1 MDLLTSIGFS
11 IIVAAILAFL
21 ARRLNQPLILGYILA
36 GAVLGPHVGLHIV
49 SDEASIELIA
59 EIGLILLLFLIGLE
73 ISVPRLLQAGRA
85 ITVTGLLQ
93 VPICAG
99 LAWVALGPFVAS
111 SGGQFDRLYLAFAS
125 ALSSTLIVVKLL
137 SDKFELGT
145 FGGRVTLGVLIFQDL
160 YAIAFLAIQPNLQN
174 MQALLLLKSL
184 VAVAG
189 LVGGAWLLARFVLPR
204 YFRVIAKSSELVVVS
219 AMAWCFLVAGI
230 AGWAGLS
237 KEMGALI
244 AGVVIASY
252 PYGTE
257 VISRVGGVRDFFLTL
272 FFVALGLKIPEPSL
286 PAVLAALGGAV
297 FVAASRFA
305 AMYPLFAFLR
315 LDTRTAGVVAIN
327 LGQISEFALVIFSL
341 GTVYKHVSPAAN
353 SLVLYT
359 VLLTAIIST
368 YGILYNHGIATWLAG
383 VLNALGLRRW
393 FGEAP
398 PARTGPAR
406 GQPHDDQESRGD
418 VFLLGVSREGLAFVQ
433 HLGHTA
439 PGLKNRLVA
448 IDFNPEMLE
457 RLRAQGV
464 EHHYGDISNMA
475 TLEHTGIS
483 RASIVISGISDW
495 FLKGTSNL
503 QILHAARSLAPT
515 ARIIVTGDT
524 PEGAEQLYAAGADY
538 VVMPSALT
546 AEHLATI
553 LADRVARL
561 PCPRAARAGV
571 RAVPALN
578 CATSGAATASWVSAR
593 RSTAAPPAGR
603 PARWASR
610 RCAWRSWTPD

>member
-11 IIVAAILAFL
+11 IIVAAVLAFL

-36 GAVLGPHVGLHIV
+36 GAILGPHVGFHVV

-99 LAWVALGPFVAS
+99 LAWLVLGPFVAS
-111 SGGQFDRLYLAFAS
+111 SGGQFDRLYLAVAS
-125 ALSSTLIVVKLL
+125 AMSSTLIVVKLL
-137 SDKFELGT
+137 SDKFELST

-160 YAIAFLAIQPNLQN
+160 FAIAFLAIQPNLQN
-174 MQALLLLKSL
+174 LQALLLLKSL
-184 VAVAG
+184 VAGLG
-189 LVGGAWLLARFVLPR
+189 LVVGAWLMARFVLPL
-204 YFRVIAKSSELVVVS
+204 YFRLIAKSSELVVVS
-219 AMAWCFLVAGI
+219 AMAWCFLVSGV

-252 PYGTE
+252 PYGSE

-286 PAVLAALGGAV
+286 PAVLAALGGVV
-297 FVAASRFA
+297 FVVLSRFLT
-305 AMYPLFAFLR
+305 MYPLFAFLR

-341 GTVYKHVSPAAN
+341 GVTYKHVSPAAN
-353 SLVLYT
+353 SLILYT
-359 VLLTAIIST
+359 VLLTAVIST
-368 YGILYNHGIATWLAG
+368 YGILYNHAIATWLSG
-383 VLNALGLRRW
+383 VLHTFGLRRW
-393 FGEAP
+393 FGSAP
-398 PARTGPAR
+398 AEPVAVSDSGS
-406 GQPHDDQESRGD
+406 GHGDDTRD

-433 HLGHTA
+433 HLARTA

-457 RLRAQGV
+457 RLATQGV
-464 EHHYGDISNMA
+464 EHHYGDIANMA
-475 TLEHTGIS
+475 TLEHAGIN
-483 RASIVISGISDW
+483 RAVLVISGISDW

-503 QILHAARSLAPT
+503 QLLRTARSLAPN
-515 ARIIVTGDT
+515 ARVIVTGDT
-524 PEGAEQLYAAGADY
+524 AEGAQELYVAGADY
-538 VVMPSALT
+538 VMVPSVLS
-546 AEHLATI
+546 AEHLATL
-553 LADRVARL
+553 LADRSPNAL
-561 PCPRAARAGV
+561 ARA
-571 RAVPALN
+571 
-578 CATSGAATASWVSAR
+578 R
-593 RSTAAPPAGR
+593 RLQAFDLF
-603 PARWASR
+603 R
-610 RCAWRSWTPD
+610 R

>member
-1 MDLLTSIGFS
+1 MDLLTAIGFS
-11 IIVAAILAFL
+11 IIVAAILAFA

-36 GAVLGPHVGLHIV
+36 GAVLGPHVGFHV
-49 SDEASIELIA
+49 VADEASIELIA

-174 MQALLLLKSL
+174 LKALLLLQSL
-184 VAVAG
+184 VAGATLVA
-189 LVGGAWLLARFVLPR
+189 GAWLLARFVLPG

-219 AMAWCFLVAGI
+219 AMAWCFLVAGV
-230 AGWAGLS
+230 AGAAGLS

-272 FFVALGLKIPEPSL
+272 FFVALGLKIPEPSW
-286 PAVLAALGGAV
+286 PAVLTALGGAV
-297 FVAASRFA
+297 FVVASRFA
-305 AMYPLFAFLR
+305 AVYPLFAFLR

-327 LGQISEFALVIFSL
+327 LAQISEFALVIFSL
-341 GTVYKHVSPAAN
+341 GTIYKHVSPAAN
-353 SLVLYT
+353 SLILYT

-368 YGILYNHGIATWLAG
+368 YGILYNHGIATWLAR
-383 VLNALGLRRW
+383 LLSALGLRRW
-393 FGEAP
+393 FGGAS
-398 PARTGPAR
+398 PART
-406 GQPHDDQESRGD
+406 QPPGAPSGGDRESGGD
-418 VFLLGVSREGLAFVQ
+418 VFLLGVSREGLALVQ
-433 HLGHTA
+433 HLTHTA
-439 PGLKNRLVA
+439 PGLKDRLVA

-457 RLRAQGV
+457 RLRARGV
-464 EHHYGDISNMA
+464 EHHYGDISNIA
-475 TLEHTGIS
+475 TLEHAGIS
-483 RASIVISGISDW
+483 RATLVISGISDW

-503 QILHAARSLAPT
+503 QILRSVRSLTPM

-538 VVMPSALT
+538 VLMPSALT
-546 AEHLATI
+546 AEHLTNI
-553 LADRVARL
+553 LADQSPNSL
-561 PCPRAARAGV
+561 ARA
-571 RAVPALN
+571 
-578 CATSGAATASWVSAR
+578 R
-593 RSTAAPPAGR
+593 RVQAFELFR
-603 PARWASR
+603 H
-610 RCAWRSWTPD
+610 

>member
-11 IIVAAILAFL
+11 IIVAAVLAFI

-36 GAVLGPHVGLHIV
+36 GALLGPHIGFHVV
-49 SDEASIELIA
+49 TDEHSIELIA

-73 ISVPRLLQAGRA
+73 ISLPRLLQAGRA

-99 LAWVALGPFVAS
+99 LAWVVLGPVVAS
-111 SGGQFDRLYLAFAS
+111 TGGQFDRLYLAFAS

-174 MQALLLLKSL
+174 LEALLLLRSL
-184 VAVAG
+184 VAGVG
-189 LVGGAWLLARFVLPR
+189 LVGGAWVLATFVLPA

-219 AMAWCFLVAGI
+219 AMAWCFLVAGV

-244 AGVVIASY
+244 AGVVMASY

-286 PAVLAALGGAV
+286 PAVLAALGGVV
-297 FVAASRFA
+297 FVVLSRFL
-305 AMYPLFAFLR
+305 AMYPVFGFLR

-327 LGQISEFALVIFSL
+327 LAQISEFALVIFSL
-341 GTVYKHVSPAAN
+341 GVVYKHISPAAN
-353 SLVLYT
+353 SLILYT
-359 VLLTAIIST
+359 VLFTAVIST
-368 YGILYNHGIATWLAG
+368 YGILYNHAIATKLSG
-383 VLNALGLRRW
+383 VLAALGLRRW
-393 FGEAP
+393 FGAEPVVTPDGGDGGHGGAQGD
-398 PARTGPAR
+398 R
-406 GQPHDDQESRGD
+406 D

-433 HLGHTA
+433 HLARTA
-439 PGLKNRLVA
+439 PALKDRLVA

-457 RLRAQGV
+457 RLREQEV
-464 EHHYGDISNMA
+464 EHHYGDIANMA
-475 TLEHTGIS
+475 TLEHAGIA
-483 RASIVISGISDW
+483 RAAVVISGISDW

-503 QILHAARSLAPT
+503 QILRTVRSLVPS
-515 ARIIVTGDT
+515 ARVIVTGDT
-524 PEGAEQLYAAGADY
+524 SQAAQELYAAGADY
-538 VVMPSALT
+538 VMVPSVLT
-546 AEHLATI
+546 AEHLATV
-553 LADRVARL
+553 LSDASPNAL
-561 PCPRAARAGV
+561 ARA
-571 RAVPALN
+571 
-578 CATSGAATASWVSAR
+578 R
-593 RSTAAPPAGR
+593 RVQAFDLFGR
-603 PARWASR
+603 
-610 RCAWRSWTPD
+610 

>member
-36 GAVLGPHVGLHIV
+36 GAVLGPHVGFHV
-49 SDEASIELIA
+49 VADEASIELIA

-73 ISVPRLLQAGRA
+73 ISLPRLLQAGRA
-85 ITVTGLLQ
+85 ITATGLLQ

-99 LAWVALGPFVAS
+99 LAWLALGPVVAS
-111 SGGQFDRLYLAFAS
+111 TGGQFDRLYLAFAS

-137 SDKFELGT
+137 SDKFELST

-174 MQALLLLKSL
+174 LQALLLLRSL
-184 VAVAG
+184 VAGVG
-189 LVGGAWLLARFVLPR
+189 LVGGAWLMARFVLPT

-219 AMAWCFLVAGI
+219 AMAWCFLVAGV

-272 FFVALGLKIPEPSL
+272 FFVALGLKIPEPSV
-286 PAVLAALGGAV
+286 PAVLAALGGVV
-297 FVAASRFA
+297 FVILSRFL

-327 LGQISEFALVIFSL
+327 LSQISEFALVIFSL
-341 GTVYKHVSPAAN
+341 GVTYKHISPAAN
-353 SLVLYT
+353 SMILYT
-359 VLLTAIIST
+359 VLLTAVIST
-368 YGILYNHGIATWLAG
+368 YGILYNHAIATWLAG
-383 VLNALGLRRW
+383 LLNALGLRRW
-393 FGEAP
+393 VGSAPATPAGGAAEA
-398 PARTGPAR
+398 GVEK
-406 GQPHDDQESRGD
+406 DEESGRD

-433 HLGHTA
+433 HVARTA
-439 PGLKNRLVA
+439 PALKDRIVA
-448 IDFNPEMLE
+448 VDFNPEMLE
-457 RLRAQGV
+457 RLRTEGV
-464 EHHYGDISNMA
+464 DHHYGDIANMA
-475 TLEHTGIS
+475 TLEHAGIE
-483 RASIVISGISDW
+483 RAAIVISGISDW

-503 QILHAARSLAPT
+503 QILRLVRSLAPT

-524 PEGAEQLYAAGADY
+524 AEGAQELYVAGADY
-538 VVMPSALT
+538 VMVPSVLS
-546 AEHLATI
+546 AEHLASI
-553 LADRVARL
+553 LADRSPNAL
-561 PCPRAARAGV
+561 ARA
-571 RAVPALN
+571 
-578 CATSGAATASWVSAR
+578 R
-593 RSTAAPPAGR
+593 RVQAFDLF
-603 PARWASR
+603 R
-610 RCAWRSWTPD
+610 R

>member
-36 GAVLGPHVGLHIV
+36 GAVLGPHVGLHVV

-73 ISVPRLLQAGRA
+73 ISLPRLLQAGRA

-99 LAWVALGPFVAS
+99 LAWLVLGPVVAS
-111 SGGQFDRLYLAFAS
+111 TGGQFDRLYLAIAS
-125 ALSSTLIVVKLL
+125 AMSSTLIVVKLL
-137 SDKFELGT
+137 SDKFELAT

-160 YAIAFLAIQPNLQN
+160 FAIAFLAIQPNLQN
-174 MQALLLLKSL
+174 LQALLLLKSL
-184 VAVAG
+184 IAGVG
-189 LVGGAWLLARFVLPR
+189 LVVGAWLMARFVLPF
-204 YFRVIAKSSELVVVS
+204 YFRLIAKSSELVVVS
-219 AMAWCFLVAGI
+219 AMAWCFLVSGV
-230 AGWAGLS
+230 AGWTGLS

-252 PYGTE
+252 PYGSE

-286 PAVLAALGGAV
+286 PAVLAALGGVV
-297 FVAASRFA
+297 FVVLSRFL

-341 GTVYKHVSPAAN
+341 GVTYKHVSAGAN
-353 SLVLYT
+353 SLILYT
-359 VLLTAIIST
+359 VLLTAVIST
-368 YGILYNHGIATWLAG
+368 YGILYNHSIATWLAG
-383 VLNALGLRRW
+383 MLQTCGLRRW
-393 FGEAP
+393 FGTAP
-398 PARTGPAR
+398 AESAGAAPAAGA
-406 GQPHDDQESRGD
+406 GHGDDTRD

-433 HLGHTA
+433 HLARTA
-439 PGLKNRLVA
+439 PALKNRLVA

-457 RLRAQGV
+457 RLATQGV
-464 EHHYGDISNMA
+464 EHQYGDIANMA
-475 TLEHTGIS
+475 TLEHAGIQ
-483 RASIVISGISDW
+483 RAVLVISGISDW

-503 QILHAARSLAPT
+503 QLLRATRSLAPN
-515 ARIIVTGDT
+515 ARVIVTADT
-524 PEGAEQLYAAGADY
+524 AEGAQELYVAGADY
-538 VVMPSALT
+538 VMVPSVLS
-546 AEHLATI
+546 AEHLASI
-553 LADRVARL
+553 LADRSPNAL
-561 PCPRAARAGV
+561 ARA
-571 RAVPALN
+571 
-578 CATSGAATASWVSAR
+578 R
-593 RSTAAPPAGR
+593 RVQAFDLF
-603 PARWASR
+603 R
-610 RCAWRSWTPD
+610 R

>member
-21 ARRLNQPLILGYILA
+21 ARRLSQPLILGYILA
-36 GAVLGPHVGLHIV
+36 GAVLGPHVGLHV
-49 SDEASIELIA
+49 VTDEASIELIA

-73 ISVPRLLQAGRA
+73 ISLPRLLQAGRA

-99 LAWVALGPFVAS
+99 LAWVALGPFVAT

-174 MQALLLLKSL
+174 LQALLLLRSL
-184 VAVAG
+184 VAGVA
-189 LVGGAWLLARFVLPR
+189 LVGGAWVLARFVLPA

-219 AMAWCFLVAGI
+219 AMAWCFLVAGV

-244 AGVVIASY
+244 AGVVMASY
-252 PYGTE
+252 PYGSE

-286 PAVLAALGGAV
+286 PAVLAALGGVA
-297 FVAASRFA
+297 FVIVSRFA

-327 LGQISEFALVIFSL
+327 LSQISEFALVIFTL
-341 GTVYKHVSPAAN
+341 GVTYKHISPAAN
-353 SLVLYT
+353 SLILYT
-359 VLLTAIIST
+359 VLLTAVIST
-368 YGILYNHGIATWLAG
+368 YGILYNHGIATRLAG
-383 VLNALGLRRW
+383 LLSALGLRRW
-393 FGEAP
+393 AGAAP
-398 PARTGPAR
+398 AAATASADGD
-406 GQPHDDQESRGD
+406 GGSDEESGRD

-433 HLGHTA
+433 YLTRTA
-439 PGLKNRLVA
+439 PALKDRLVA

-457 RLRAQGV
+457 RLRTQGV
-464 EHHYGDISNMA
+464 EHHYGDIASMA
-475 TLEHTGIS
+475 TLEHTGIG
-483 RASIVISGISDW
+483 RAAIVISGISDW

-503 QILHAARSLAPT
+503 QILRSVRSLAPA
-515 ARIIVTGDT
+515 ARVIVTGDT
-524 PEGAEQLYAAGADY
+524 AEGAQELYVAGADY
-538 VVMPSALT
+538 VMVPSALT
-546 AEHLATI
+546 AEHLATL
-553 LADRVARL
+553 LADRSPNAL
-561 PCPRAARAGV
+561 ARA
-571 RAVPALN
+571 
-578 CATSGAATASWVSAR
+578 R
-593 RSTAAPPAGR
+593 RVQAFELF
-603 PARWASR
+603 R
-610 RCAWRSWTPD
+610 R

>member
-1 MDLLTSIGFS
+1 MHADLLTSIGFS
-11 IIVAAILAFL
+11 IIVAAVLAFI

-36 GAVLGPHVGLHIV
+36 GAVLGPHVGFHV
-49 SDEASIELIA
+49 VTDEASIELIA

-73 ISVPRLLQAGRA
+73 ISLPRLLQAGRA

-99 LAWVALGPFVAS
+99 LAWVVLGPVVAS
-111 SGGQFDRLYLAFAS
+111 TGGQFDRLYLAFAS

-174 MQALLLLKSL
+174 LEALLLLRSL
-184 VAVAG
+184 VAGVG
-189 LVGGAWLLARFVLPR
+189 LVGGAWLLATFVLPA

-219 AMAWCFLVAGI
+219 AMAWCFLVAGV

-286 PAVLAALGGAV
+286 PAVLAALGGVV
-297 FVAASRFA
+297 FVVLSRFL
-305 AMYPLFAFLR
+305 AMYPIFGFLR

-327 LGQISEFALVIFSL
+327 LAQISEFALVIFSL
-341 GTVYKHVSPAAN
+341 GVVYKHISPAAN
-353 SLVLYT
+353 SLILYT
-359 VLLTAIIST
+359 VLFTAVIST
-368 YGILYNHGIATWLAG
+368 YGILYNHAIATKLSG
-383 VLNALGLRRW
+383 VLAALGLRRW
-393 FGEAP
+393 FGAEPVVTPEGGAGGHGG
-398 PARTGPAR
+398 AQGDR
-406 GQPHDDQESRGD
+406 D

-433 HLGHTA
+433 HLARTA
-439 PGLKNRLVA
+439 PALKDRLVA

-457 RLRAQGV
+457 RLREQEV
-464 EHHYGDISNMA
+464 DHHYGDIANMA
-475 TLEHTGIS
+475 TLEHAGIA
-483 RASIVISGISDW
+483 RAAVVISGISDW

-503 QILHAARSLAPT
+503 QILRTVRSLAPS
-515 ARIIVTGDT
+515 ARVIVTGDT
-524 PEGAEQLYAAGADY
+524 SQAAQELYAAGADY
-538 VVMPSALT
+538 VMVPSVLT
-546 AEHLATI
+546 AEHLATV
-553 LADRVARL
+553 LSDRSPNAL
-561 PCPRAARAGV
+561 ARA
-571 RAVPALN
+571 
-578 CATSGAATASWVSAR
+578 R
-593 RSTAAPPAGR
+593 RVQAFDLFGR
-603 PARWASR
+603 
-610 RCAWRSWTPD
+610 

>member
-11 IIVAAILAFL
+11 IIAAAVLAFL

-36 GAVLGPHVGLHIV
+36 GAVLGPHVGFHV
-49 SDEASIELIA
+49 VADEASIELIA

-73 ISVPRLLQAGRA
+73 ISLPRLLQAGRA

-99 LAWVALGPFVAS
+99 LAWVMLGPVVAS
-111 SGGQFDRLYLAFAS
+111 TGGQFDRLYLAVAT

-174 MQALLLLKSL
+174 LQALLLLRSL
-184 VAVAG
+184 VAGVG
-189 LVGGAWLLARFVLPR
+189 LVGGTWLLARFVLPAH
-204 YFRVIAKSSELVVVS
+204 FRIIAKSSELVVVS
-219 AMAWCFLVAGI
+219 AMAWCFLVAGV

-272 FFVALGLKIPEPSL
+272 FFVALGLKIPEPSI
-286 PAVLAALGGAV
+286 PAVLAALGGVV
-297 FVAASRFA
+297 FVVLSRFL

-327 LGQISEFALVIFSL
+327 LAQISEFALVIFSL
-341 GTVYKHVSPAAN
+341 GTVYKHISPAAN
-353 SLVLYT
+353 SLILYT

-383 VLNALGLRRW
+383 LLNALGLRRW
-393 FGEAP
+393 FGSAPAAPAAGAAETNAGEDDEAG
-398 PARTGPAR
+398 R
-406 GQPHDDQESRGD
+406 D

-433 HLGHTA
+433 YLARTESA
-439 PGLKNRLVA
+439 LKDRLVA

-457 RLRAQGV
+457 RLRAYGV
-464 EHHYGDISNMA
+464 EHHYGDIANMA
-475 TLEHTGIS
+475 TLEHAGIG
-483 RASIVISGISDW
+483 RAAIVISGISDW

-503 QILHAARSLAPT
+503 QILRSVRSLTPT
-515 ARIIVTGDT
+515 ARIVVTGDT
-524 PEGAEQLYAAGADY
+524 AEGAQELYVAGADY
-538 VVMPSALT
+538 VIVPSALT
-546 AEHLATI
+546 AEHLANI
-553 LADRVARL
+553 LADRSPNAL
-561 PCPRAARAGV
+561 ARA
-571 RAVPALN
+571 
-578 CATSGAATASWVSAR
+578 R
-593 RSTAAPPAGR
+593 RVQAFELF
-603 PARWASR
+603 R
-610 RCAWRSWTPD
+610 R

>member
-11 IIVAAILAFL
+11 IIVAAVLAFI

-36 GAVLGPHVGLHIV
+36 GAVLGPHVGLHV
-49 SDEASIELIA
+49 VTDEHSIELIA

-73 ISVPRLLQAGRA
+73 ISLPRLLQAGRA

-99 LAWVALGPFVAS
+99 LAWLALGPVVAS
-111 SGGQFDRLYLAFAS
+111 TGGQFDRLYLAFAS

-174 MQALLLLKSL
+174 LEALLLLRSL
-184 VAVAG
+184 VAGVG
-189 LVGGAWLLARFVLPR
+189 LVGGAWLMATFVLPA
-204 YFRVIAKSSELVVVS
+204 YFRIIAKSSELVVVS
-219 AMAWCFLVAGI
+219 AMAWCFLVAGV

-272 FFVALGLKIPEPSL
+272 FFVALGLKIPEPSV
-286 PAVLAALGGAV
+286 PAVLAALGGVA
-297 FVAASRFA
+297 FVVVSRLL
-305 AMYPLFAFLR
+305 AMYPIFAFLR

-327 LGQISEFALVIFSL
+327 LSQISEFALVIFTL
-341 GTVYKHVSPAAN
+341 GTAYKHISPAAN
-353 SLVLYT
+353 SLILYT
-359 VLLTAIIST
+359 VLFTAVIST
-368 YGILYNHGIATWLAG
+368 YGILYNHAIATRLAG
-383 VLNALGLRRW
+383 MLHALGLRRW
-393 FGEAP
+393 FGGERA
-398 PARTGPAR
+398 AAADR
-406 GQPHDDQESRGD
+406 GAGAGEHGGQGD

-433 HLGHTA
+433 HLARTA
-439 PGLKNRLVA
+439 PALKDRLVA

-457 RLRAQGV
+457 RLRLEGV
-464 EHHYGDISNMA
+464 ENHYGDIANMA
-475 TLEHTGIS
+475 TLEHAGIG
-483 RASIVISGISDW
+483 RASIVISAISDW

-503 QILHAARSLAPT
+503 QLLRTVRSLAPG
-515 ARIIVTGDT
+515 AKAIVTGDT
-524 PEGAEQLYAAGADY
+524 SQAAQELYAAGADY
-538 VVMPSALT
+538 VMVPSVLG
-546 AEHLATI
+546 AEHLATV
-553 LADRVARL
+553 LSDGSPNAL
-561 PCPRAARAGV
+561 ARA
-571 RAVPALN
+571 
-578 CATSGAATASWVSAR
+578 R
-593 RSTAAPPAGR
+593 RVQAFDLFGR
-603 PARWASR
+603 
-610 RCAWRSWTPD
+610 

>member
-11 IIVAAILAFL
+11 IIVAAVLAFL

-36 GAVLGPHVGLHIV
+36 GAVLGPHVGFHVV

-73 ISVPRLLQAGRA
+73 ISLPRLLQAGRA

-99 LAWVALGPFVAS
+99 LAWLVLAPVVGS
-111 SGGQFDRLYLAFAS
+111 TGGQFDRLYLAIAS
-125 ALSSTLIVVKLL
+125 AMSSTLIVVKLL
-137 SDKFELGT
+137 SDKFELAT

-160 YAIAFLAIQPNLQN
+160 FAIAFLAIQPNLQN
-174 MQALLLLKSL
+174 LQALLLLKSL
-184 VAVAG
+184 IAGVG
-189 LVGGAWLLARFVLPR
+189 LVVGAWLMARFILPF
-204 YFRVIAKSSELVVVS
+204 YFRLIAKSSELVVVS
-219 AMAWCFLVAGI
+219 AMAWCFLVSGV

-252 PYGTE
+252 PYGSE

-286 PAVLAALGGAV
+286 PAVLAALGGVV
-297 FVAASRFA
+297 FVVLSRFL

-341 GTVYKHVSPAAN
+341 GVTYKHVSPAAN
-353 SLVLYT
+353 SLILYT
-359 VLLTAIIST
+359 VLLTAVIST
-368 YGILYNHGIATWLAG
+368 YGILYNHAIATWLAG
-383 VLNALGLRRW
+383 ALHAFGLRRW
-393 FGEAP
+393 FGGE
-398 PARTGPAR
+398 PAESATAAGA
-406 GQPHDDQESRGD
+406 GHGDDTRD

-433 HLGHTA
+433 HLARTA
-439 PGLKNRLVA
+439 PILKNRLVA

-457 RLRAQGV
+457 RLATEGV
-464 EHHYGDISNMA
+464 EHHYGDIANMA
-475 TLEHTGIS
+475 TLEHAGIQ
-483 RASIVISGISDW
+483 RAVLVISGISDW

-503 QILHAARSLAPT
+503 QLLRAARSLAPN
-515 ARIIVTGDT
+515 ARVIVTGDT
-524 PEGAEQLYAAGADY
+524 AESAQELYVAGADY
-538 VVMPSALT
+538 VMVPSVLS
-546 AEHLATI
+546 AEHLASI
-553 LADRVARL
+553 LADRSPNAL
-561 PCPRAARAGV
+561 ARA
-571 RAVPALN
+571 
-578 CATSGAATASWVSAR
+578 R
-593 RSTAAPPAGR
+593 RVQAFDLF
-603 PARWASR
+603 R
-610 RCAWRSWTPD
+610 R

>member
-11 IIVAAILAFL
+11 IIVAAVLAFL

-36 GAVLGPHVGLHIV
+36 GAVLGPHIGFHVV
-49 SDEASIELIA
+49 TDEQSIELIA

-73 ISVPRLLQAGRA
+73 ISLPRLLQAGRA

-99 LAWVALGPFVAS
+99 LAWLALGPVVGS
-111 SGGQFDRLYLAFAS
+111 MGGQFDRLYLAFAS

-174 MQALLLLKSL
+174 LQAMLLLRSL
-184 VAVAG
+184 VAGVG
-189 LVGGAWLLARFVLPR
+189 LVGGAWVMARFVLPS

-219 AMAWCFLVAGI
+219 AMAWCFLVAGV

-272 FFVALGLKIPEPSL
+272 FFVALGLKIPEPSTS
-286 PAVLAALGGAV
+286 AILAAMGGV
-297 FVAASRFA
+297 FFVVLSRFL
-305 AMYPLFAFLR
+305 AMYPIFAFLR

-327 LGQISEFALVIFSL
+327 LAQISEFALVIFSL
-341 GTVYKHVSPAAN
+341 GTVYKHISPAAN
-353 SLVLYT
+353 SLILYT
-359 VLLTAIIST
+359 VLLTAVIST
-368 YGILYNHGIATWLAG
+368 YGILYNHAIATWLAG
-383 VLNALGLRRW
+383 ALNALGLRRW
-393 FGEAP
+393 FGAKP
-398 PARTGPAR
+398 PAPAGAEGGAGEGDEGR
-406 GQPHDDQESRGD
+406 D
-418 VFLLGVSREGLAFVQ
+418 VFLLGVSREGLALVQ
-433 HLGHTA
+433 HVARTA
-439 PGLKNRLVA
+439 PDLKDRLVA

-457 RLRAQGV
+457 RLRTEGV
-464 EHHYGDISNMA
+464 DNHYGDISNMA
-475 TLEHTGIS
+475 TLEHAGIG
-483 RASIVISGISDW
+483 RAAIVISGISDW

-503 QILHAARSLAPT
+503 QILRLVRSLAPK
-515 ARIIVTGDT
+515 ARVIVTGDT
-524 PEGAEQLYAAGADY
+524 PEGAQELYVAGADY
-538 VVMPSALT
+538 VMVPAVLS

-553 LADRVARL
+553 LADRSPNAL
-561 PCPRAARAGV
+561 ARA
-571 RAVPALN
+571 
-578 CATSGAATASWVSAR
+578 R
-593 RSTAAPPAGR
+593 RVQAFDLF
-603 PARWASR
+603 R
-610 RCAWRSWTPD
+610 R

>member
-11 IIVAAILAFL
+11 IIVAAVLAFI

-36 GAVLGPHVGLHIV
+36 GALLGPHIGFHVV
-49 SDEASIELIA
+49 TDEHSIELIA

-73 ISVPRLLQAGRA
+73 ISLPRLLQAGRA

-99 LAWVALGPFVAS
+99 LAWVVLGPVVAS
-111 SGGQFDRLYLAFAS
+111 TGGQFDRLYLAFAS

-174 MQALLLLKSL
+174 LEALLLLRSL
-184 VAVAG
+184 VAGVG
-189 LVGGAWLLARFVLPR
+189 LVGGAWVLATFVLPA

-244 AGVVIASY
+244 AGVVMASY

-286 PAVLAALGGAV
+286 PAVLAALGGVV
-297 FVAASRFA
+297 FVVLSRFL
-305 AMYPLFAFLR
+305 AMYPVFGFLR

-327 LGQISEFALVIFSL
+327 LAQISEFALVIFSL
-341 GTVYKHVSPAAN
+341 GVVYKHISPAAN
-353 SLVLYT
+353 SLILYT
-359 VLLTAIIST
+359 VLFTAVIST
-368 YGILYNHGIATWLAG
+368 YGILYNHAIATKLSG
-383 VLNALGLRRW
+383 VLAALGLRRW
-393 FGEAP
+393 FGAEPVVTPDGGDGGHGGAQGD
-398 PARTGPAR
+398 R
-406 GQPHDDQESRGD
+406 D

-433 HLGHTA
+433 HLARTA
-439 PGLKNRLVA
+439 PALKDRLVA

-457 RLRAQGV
+457 RLREQEV
-464 EHHYGDISNMA
+464 EHHYGDIANMA
-475 TLEHTGIS
+475 TLEHAGIA
-483 RASIVISGISDW
+483 RAAVVISGISDW

-503 QILHAARSLAPT
+503 QILRTVRSLVPS
-515 ARIIVTGDT
+515 ARVIVTGDT
-524 PEGAEQLYAAGADY
+524 SQAAQELYAAGADY
-538 VVMPSALT
+538 VMVPSVLT
-546 AEHLATI
+546 AEHLATV
-553 LADRVARL
+553 LSDASPNAL
-561 PCPRAARAGV
+561 ARA
-571 RAVPALN
+571 
-578 CATSGAATASWVSAR
+578 R
-593 RSTAAPPAGR
+593 RVQAFDLFGR
-603 PARWASR
+603 
-610 RCAWRSWTPD
+610 

>member
-1 MDLLTSIGFS
+1 MDLLTSTGFS
-11 IIVAAILAFL
+11 IIVAAVLAFL

-36 GAVLGPHVGLHIV
+36 GAVLGPHVGFHV
-49 SDEASIELIA
+49 VTDEASIELIA

-73 ISVPRLLQAGRA
+73 ISLPRLLQAGRA
-85 ITVTGLLQ
+85 ITVSGLLQ

-99 LAWVALGPFVAS
+99 LAWIVLGPVVAS

-174 MQALLLLKSL
+174 LQALLLLRSL
-184 VAVAG
+184 VAGVG
-189 LVGGAWLLARFVLPR
+189 LVGGAWIMARFVLPA

-219 AMAWCFLVAGI
+219 AMAWCFLVSGV

-244 AGVVIASY
+244 AGVVMASY

-257 VISRVGGVRDFFLTL
+257 VISRVGGVRDVFLTL

-286 PAVLAALGGAV
+286 PALVAALGGVA
-297 FVAASRFA
+297 FVVLSRFL

-327 LGQISEFALVIFSL
+327 LAQISEFALVIFSL
-341 GTVYKHVSPAAN
+341 GMTYKHISPAAN
-353 SLVLYT
+353 SLILYT
-359 VLLTAIIST
+359 VLLTAVIST

-383 VLNALGLRRW
+383 LLNAVGLRRW
-393 FGEAP
+393 FGHAP
-398 PARTGPAR
+398 AVPAGGDGGAGAHGTNQDR
-406 GQPHDDQESRGD
+406 D

-433 HLGHTA
+433 HLGRTA
-439 PGLKNRLVA
+439 PTLKSRLVA

-457 RLRAQGV
+457 RLGTEGV
-464 EHHYGDISNMA
+464 QHQYGDIANMA
-475 TLEHTGIS
+475 TLEHAGIGG
-483 RASIVISGISDW
+483 AAIVISGISDW

-503 QILHAARSLAPT
+503 HILRAVRSLSPS
-515 ARIIVTGDT
+515 ARIIVTADSAD
-524 PEGAEQLYAAGADY
+524 GAQELYVAGADY
-538 VVMPSALT
+538 VMVPSVLS
-546 AEHLATI
+546 AEHLASI
-553 LADRVARL
+553 LAERSPNAL
-561 PCPRAARAGV
+561 ARA
-571 RAVPALN
+571 
-578 CATSGAATASWVSAR
+578 R
-593 RSTAAPPAGR
+593 RVQAFDLF
-603 PARWASR
+603 R
-610 RCAWRSWTPD
+610 R

>member
-11 IIVAAILAFL
+11 IIVAAVLAFI
-21 ARRLNQPLILGYILA
+21 ARKLNQPLILGYILA
-36 GAVLGPHVGLHIV
+36 GAVLGPHVGFHV
-49 SDEASIELIA
+49 VTDEHSIELIA

-73 ISVPRLLQAGRA
+73 ISLPRLLQAGRA

-99 LAWVALGPFVAS
+99 LAWLVLGPVVAS
-111 SGGQFDRLYLAFAS
+111 TGGQFDRLYLAFAS

-160 YAIAFLAIQPNLQN
+160 YAIAFLAIQPNLEN
-174 MQALLLLKSL
+174 LEALLLLRSL
-184 VAVAG
+184 VAGIG
-189 LVGGAWLLARFVLPR
+189 LVGGAWLLATFVLPA

-219 AMAWCFLVAGI
+219 AMAWCFLVAGV

-286 PAVLAALGGAV
+286 PAVLAALGGVV
-297 FVAASRFA
+297 FVVLSRFL

-327 LGQISEFALVIFSL
+327 LAQISEFALVIFSL
-341 GTVYKHVSPAAN
+341 GVTYKHISPGAN
-353 SLVLYT
+353 SLILYT
-359 VLLTAIIST
+359 VLFTAVIST
-368 YGILYNHGIATWLAG
+368 YGILYNHAIATKLAG
-383 VLNALGLRRW
+383 MLAALGLRRW
-393 FGEAP
+393 SGAAPTPAAGSEAS
-398 PARTGPAR
+398 AGDAEE
-406 GQPHDDQESRGD
+406 GDESRN

-433 HLGHTA
+433 HLARTA
-439 PGLKNRLVA
+439 PALKARLTA

-457 RLRAQGV
+457 RLREHDV
-464 EHHYGDISNMA
+464 EHHYGDIANMA
-475 TLEHTGIS
+475 TLEHAGIQ
-483 RASIVISGISDW
+483 RAAIVISGISDW

-503 QILHAARSLAPT
+503 QILRTVRSLAPT
-515 ARIIVTGDT
+515 ARVIVTGDT
-524 PEGAEQLYAAGADY
+524 SQAAQELYAAGADY
-538 VVMPSALT
+538 VVVPSALT
-546 AEHLATI
+546 ADHLATL
-553 LADRVARL
+553 LADRSPNAL
-561 PCPRAARAGV
+561 ARA
-571 RAVPALN
+571 
-578 CATSGAATASWVSAR
+578 R
-593 RSTAAPPAGR
+593 RVQAFELFGR
-603 PARWASR
+603 
-610 RCAWRSWTPD
+610 

>member
-36 GAVLGPHVGLHIV
+36 GAVLGPHVGFHV
-49 SDEASIELIA
+49 VADEASIELIA

-73 ISVPRLLQAGRA
+73 ISLPRLLQAGRA
-85 ITVTGLLQ
+85 ITATGLLQ

-99 LAWVALGPFVAS
+99 LAWLVLGPVVAS
-111 SGGQFDRLYLAFAS
+111 TGGQFDRLYLAFAS

-137 SDKFELGT
+137 SDKFELST

-174 MQALLLLKSL
+174 LQAMLLLRSL
-184 VAVAG
+184 VAGVG
-189 LVGGAWLLARFVLPR
+189 LVGGAWLMARFVLPA

-219 AMAWCFLVAGI
+219 AMAWCFLVAGV

-272 FFVALGLKIPEPSL
+272 FFVALGLKIPEPSG
-286 PAVLAALGGAV
+286 PAVLAALGGVV
-297 FVAASRFA
+297 FVVLSRFL

-327 LGQISEFALVIFSL
+327 LAQISEFALVIFSL
-341 GTVYKHVSPAAN
+341 GVTYKHISPAAN
-353 SLVLYT
+353 SMILYT
-359 VLLTAIIST
+359 VLLTAVIST
-368 YGILYNHGIATWLAG
+368 YGILYNHAIATWLAG
-383 VLNALGLRRW
+383 LLSALGLRRW
-393 FGEAP
+393 FGVAP
-398 PARTGPAR
+398 AAPAGGAA
-406 GQPHDDQESRGD
+406 ESGAEKDEESGRD

-433 HLGHTA
+433 HVARTA
-439 PGLKNRLVA
+439 PALKDRIVA
-448 IDFNPEMLE
+448 VDFNPEMLE
-457 RLRAQGV
+457 RLRTEGV
-464 EHHYGDISNMA
+464 EHHYGDIANMA
-475 TLEHTGIS
+475 TLEHAGIG
-483 RASIVISGISDW
+483 RAAIVISGISDW

-503 QILHAARSLAPT
+503 QILRLVRSLAPT

-524 PEGAEQLYAAGADY
+524 AEGARELYVAGADY
-538 VVMPSALT
+538 VMVPSVLS
-546 AEHLATI
+546 AEHLANI
-553 LADRVARL
+553 LADRSPNAL
-561 PCPRAARAGV
+561 ARA
-571 RAVPALN
+571 
-578 CATSGAATASWVSAR
+578 R
-593 RSTAAPPAGR
+593 RVQAFDLF
-603 PARWASR
+603 R
-610 RCAWRSWTPD
+610 R

>member
-11 IIVAAILAFL
+11 IIVAAVLAFL

-36 GAVLGPHVGLHIV
+36 GAVLGPHVGFHV
-49 SDEASIELIA
+49 VADEASIELIA
-59 EIGLILLLFLIGLE
+59 EIGLILLLYLIGLE
-73 ISVPRLLQAGRA
+73 ISLPRLLQAGRA

-99 LAWVALGPFVAS
+99 LAWVALGPVVAS
-111 SGGQFDRLYLAFAS
+111 TGGQFDRLYLALAS
-125 ALSSTLIVVKLL
+125 AMSSTLIVVKLL

-174 MQALLLLKSL
+174 LEALLLLRSL
-184 VAVAG
+184 VAGVG
-189 LVGGAWLLARFVLPR
+189 LVGGAWLLARFVLPA

-219 AMAWCFLVAGI
+219 AMAWCFLVAGV

-252 PYGTE
+252 PYGAE

-272 FFVALGLKIPEPSL
+272 FFVALGLKIPEPST
-286 PAVLAALGGAV
+286 PAVLAALGGAA
-297 FVAASRFA
+297 FVVVSRFL

-341 GTVYKHVSPAAN
+341 GTVYKHISPAAN
-353 SLVLYT
+353 SLLLYT

-368 YGILYNHGIATWLAG
+368 YGILYNHRLATWLAG
-383 VLNALGLRRW
+383 LLHALGLRRW
-393 FGEAP
+393 FGDAPTAPDGAPGAVAKDHEA
-398 PARTGPAR
+398 R
-406 GQPHDDQESRGD
+406 D

-433 HLGHTA
+433 YLARTA
-439 PGLKNRLVA
+439 PALKDRLVA

-457 RLRAQGV
+457 RLRAHGV
-464 EHHYGDISNMA
+464 EHAYGDIANMA
-475 TLEHTGIS
+475 TLEHAGIE
-483 RASIVISGISDW
+483 RATIVISGISDW

-503 QILHAARSLAPT
+503 QILRTVRPLAPT

-524 PEGAEQLYAAGADY
+524 AEGAQELYAAGADY
-538 VVMPSALT
+538 VIVPSALT
-546 AEHLATI
+546 AEHLATL
-553 LADRVARL
+553 LADRSPNAL
-561 PCPRAARAGV
+561 ARA
-571 RAVPALN
+571 
-578 CATSGAATASWVSAR
+578 R
-593 RSTAAPPAGR
+593 RVQAFDLFPR
-603 PARWASR
+603 
-610 RCAWRSWTPD
+610 

>member
-36 GAVLGPHVGLHIV
+36 GAVLGPHVGLHV
-49 SDEASIELIA
+49 VTDEASIELIA

-73 ISVPRLLQAGRA
+73 ISLPRLLQAGRA

-99 LAWVALGPFVAS
+99 LAWVVLGPFVAT

-174 MQALLLLKSL
+174 LQALLLLRSL
-184 VAVAG
+184 VAGVA
-189 LVGGAWLLARFVLPR
+189 LVGGAWVLARFVLPA

-219 AMAWCFLVAGI
+219 AMAWCFLVAGV

-244 AGVVIASY
+244 AGVVMASY

-286 PAVLAALGGAV
+286 PAVLAALGGVA
-297 FVAASRFA
+297 FVIVSRFA

-327 LGQISEFALVIFSL
+327 LSQISEFALVIFTL
-341 GTVYKHVSPAAN
+341 GVTYKHISPAAN
-353 SLVLYT
+353 SLILYT
-359 VLLTAIIST
+359 VLLTAVIST
-368 YGILYNHGIATWLAG
+368 YGILYNHGIATRLAG
-383 VLNALGLRRW
+383 LLSALGLRRW
-393 FGEAP
+393 AGAAP
-398 PARTGPAR
+398 AAATASADGDGGSDEDSGR
-406 GQPHDDQESRGD
+406 D

-433 HLGHTA
+433 YLTRTA
-439 PGLKNRLVA
+439 PALKDRLVA

-464 EHHYGDISNMA
+464 EHHYGDIASMA
-475 TLEHTGIS
+475 TLEHAGIG
-483 RASIVISGISDW
+483 RAVIVISGISDW

-503 QILHAARSLAPT
+503 QILRSVRSLAPA
-515 ARIIVTGDT
+515 ARVIVTGDT
-524 PEGAEQLYAAGADY
+524 AEGAQELYVAGADY
-538 VVMPSALT
+538 VMVPSALT
-546 AEHLATI
+546 AEHLATL
-553 LADRVARL
+553 LADRSPNAL
-561 PCPRAARAGV
+561 ARA
-571 RAVPALN
+571 
-578 CATSGAATASWVSAR
+578 R
-593 RSTAAPPAGR
+593 RVQAFELF
-603 PARWASR
+603 R
-610 RCAWRSWTPD
+610 R

>member
-36 GAVLGPHVGLHIV
+36 GAVLGPHVGLHV
-49 SDEASIELIA
+49 VTDEASIELIA

-73 ISVPRLLQAGRA
+73 ISLPRLLQAGRA

-93 VPICAG
+93 VPVCAG
-99 LAWVALGPFVAS
+99 LAWVALGSFVAT

-174 MQALLLLKSL
+174 LQALLLLRSL
-184 VAVAG
+184 VAGVA
-189 LVGGAWLLARFVLPR
+189 LVGGAWVLARFVLPA

-219 AMAWCFLVAGI
+219 AMAWCFLVAGV

-244 AGVVIASY
+244 AGVVMASY

-286 PAVLAALGGAV
+286 PAVLAALGGVA
-297 FVAASRFA
+297 FVIVSRFA

-327 LGQISEFALVIFSL
+327 LSQISEFALVIFSL
-341 GTVYKHVSPAAN
+341 GVTYKHISPAAN
-353 SLVLYT
+353 SLILYT
-359 VLLTAIIST
+359 VLLTAVIST
-368 YGILYNHGIATWLAG
+368 YGILYNHGIATRLAG
-383 VLNALGLRRW
+383 LLSALGLRRW
-393 FGEAP
+393 AGAAP
-398 PARTGPAR
+398 AAATASADGDGGSDEDSGR
-406 GQPHDDQESRGD
+406 D

-433 HLGHTA
+433 YLTRTA
-439 PGLKNRLVA
+439 PALKDRLVA

-464 EHHYGDISNMA
+464 QHHYGDIASMA
-475 TLEHTGIS
+475 TLEHTGIG
-483 RASIVISGISDW
+483 RAAIVISGISDW

-503 QILHAARSLAPT
+503 QILRSVRSLAPA
-515 ARIIVTGDT
+515 ARVIVTGDT
-524 PEGAEQLYAAGADY
+524 AEGAQELYVAGADY
-538 VVMPSALT
+538 VMVPSALT
-546 AEHLATI
+546 AEHLATL
-553 LADRVARL
+553 LADRSPNAL
-561 PCPRAARAGV
+561 ARA
-571 RAVPALN
+571 
-578 CATSGAATASWVSAR
+578 R
-593 RSTAAPPAGR
+593 RVQAFELF
-603 PARWASR
+603 R
-610 RCAWRSWTPD
+610 R